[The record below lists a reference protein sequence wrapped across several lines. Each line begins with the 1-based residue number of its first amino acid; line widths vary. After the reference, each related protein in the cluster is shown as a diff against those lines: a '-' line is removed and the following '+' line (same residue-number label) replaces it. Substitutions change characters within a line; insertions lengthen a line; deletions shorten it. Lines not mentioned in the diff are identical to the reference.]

1 MERYLIVYRGST
13 VDESEGPQH
22 DAARWDAWFNSLG
35 VALVDRGGMARS
47 SVEVPSRL
55 RGPKTSSS
63 SLSGYSIIAAPD
75 FNEAVRLA
83 EACPIFD
90 EKGEVE
96 IARLLDG
103 VAAG

>member
-22 DAARWDAWFNSLG
+22 DPQRWATWFDSLG
-35 VALVDRGGMARS
+35 AALVDRGALAQG

-55 RGPKTSSS
+55 RGPKINTA
-63 SLSGYSIIAAPD
+63 SLSGYSVIGAAD

-83 EACPIFD
+83 EQCPIFD
-90 EKGEVE
+90 EKGSVE
-96 IARLLDG
+96 IAHLHG
-103 VAAG
+103 PTA

>member
-13 VDESEGPQH
+13 VDEAEGPQH
-22 DAARWDAWFNSLG
+22 DTVRWEAWFASLG
-35 VALVDRGGMARS
+35 GALVDRGGLARS

-63 SLSGYSIIAAPD
+63 SLSGYSIIAAAD
-75 FNEAVRLA
+75 FNEAVRIA
-83 EACPIFD
+83 ETCPIFD

-96 IARLLDG
+96 IARMLD
-103 VAAG
+103 AGA